1 MKMQIGEIADR
12 YSILL
17 LKLERTDLDITQEL
31 MQYRDAIR
39 TYGNINKWVEELK
52 TINGRIWDL
61 ESDIRKGKEGEL
73 GLAEVGRRAL
83 RIRDINNE
91 RVACKNK
98 ITAFYGE
105 GFKEIKHNH
114 ASQI

>member
-17 LKLERTDLDITQEL
+17 LKLERTELDVSEEVEQYQAALKSYENIGSWITKL
-31 MQYRDAIR
+31 YM
-39 TYGNINKWVEELK
+39 
-52 TINGRIWDL
+52 INGRVWDL

-73 GLAEVGRRAL
+73 GLSEVGQRAL
-83 RIRDINNE
+83 KIRDINSE

-98 ITAFYGE
+98 ITEFYSE
-105 GFKEIKHNH
+105 GFIETKHNH

>member
-1 MKMQIGEIADR
+1 MKMQIAEIADR

-17 LKLERTDLDITQEL
+17 LKLERTDLDVTQEL
-31 MQYRDAIR
+31 VQYRNA
-39 TYGNINKWVEELK
+39 TSNYSNINKWIEELK

-61 ESDIRKGKEGEL
+61 ESDLRKGKEGEL
-73 GLAEVGRRAL
+73 GLEEVGRRAL

-98 ITAFYGE
+98 ITEFYSE
-105 GFKEIKHNH
+105 GFIETKYNH